1 MLLRNNHIPKKL
13 CYNLVNLQLAQISE
27 GFYYVNISEILC

>member
-1 MLLRNNHIPKKL
+1 MLLSSNDIPIKL

-27 GFYYVNISEILC
+27 GFY